1 MKPVQLYGK
10 TMCPHTRRARALL
23 DSKGIAY
30 EWLDVE
36 QSPER
41 KDEMIERSGGR
52 ETVPEIFIHG
62 RHIGGAAELFD
73 LDDAGELD
81 QLLGRTADANA

>member
-1 MKPVQLYGK
+1 
-10 TMCPHTRRARALL
+10 MCPYTRRARALL
-23 DSKGIAY
+23 DSKGVSY

-41 KDEMIERSGGR
+41 LDEMIERSGGR

-62 RHIGGAAELFD
+62 RHIGGADELLE
-73 LDDAGELD
+73 LDEAGELD
-81 QLLGRTADANA
+81 RLLGHTVDANA